1 MGARGLHNWFL
12 SLLAAV
18 ILFTG
23 WAALLLSSAA
33 ALADKRMALVVGSD
47 HYPNLGPDRQ
57 LLRAVNDAK
66 AVGDALAKIGFS
78 VIRGANLGRQ
88 GMIDQLDELTS
99 QLEPGDTVAFFYAG
113 HGVAIGGNNYLI
125 PSDVPSVTPDA
136 EARVRGASIAET
148 DVVAEL
154 QARGVRVALLVLDAC
169 RDNPFPRSATRA
181 IGNTRGLLDA
191 KPARGVFTIY
201 SAGIGQ
207 AALDRLEPNDPSRNS
222 VFTRVFIDELTK
234 PDLDLAGLAIEVRE
248 KVAALARQAKGESGQ
263 PEPHE
268 QTPAYYDQTIGGRI
282 FLAAP
287 KTAVAAAPV
296 SPAAPCGD
304 GAISVSLS
312 SRPACPLSAAEERA
326 LRPKDSF
333 KECAA
338 CAEMVVVPA
347 GSFAMGSRMS
357 EPGRSDD
364 EGPQRTVT
372 FKRQFAVGRF
382 AVTFDEWD
390 ACVADAG
397 CNGHRPFDE
406 GWGRG
411 RRPVIHVNWNDAQT
425 YLAWISL
432 KTGKGYRL
440 LSEAEREY
448 VTRAGTTTPFWLG
461 SSISLDQANISGPTH
476 TAVRREGFVA
486 RPFQWTVSSRTNGG
500 FIKYMEMCGSG
511 LRIVTTRPT
520 QEHRMMV
527 LHGRRAI
534 ATIGPFETGPGQ
546 TSRLYCVPHSGA
558 RLSIT
563 RSAATLSVS
572 GSPGR
577 FLALEQRLFLSR
589 KHAKD
594 DRSPL

>member
-33 ALADKRMALVVGSD
+33 AYAEKRVALVVGID
-47 HYPNLGPDRQ
+47 RYPNLGPDRQ

-66 AVGDALAKIGFS
+66 AVGDALAQIGFS

-88 GMIDQLDELTS
+88 GMIDKLDELTS
-99 QLEPGDTVAFFYAG
+99 QLEPGDTAAFFYAG

-125 PSDVPSVTPDA
+125 PSDVPSPTPDA

-207 AALDRLEPNDPSRNS
+207 TALDRLEPNDPSRNS
-222 VFTRVFIDELTK
+222 VFTRVFTVELTK

-282 FLAAP
+282 FLAGRSIS
-287 KTAVAAAPV
+287 VQ
-296 SPAAPCGD
+296 AAPCGD

-347 GSFAMGSRMS
+347 GSFAMGSPTS

-390 ACVADAG
+390 ACVADGG
-397 CNGHRPFDE
+397 CNGYRPFDE

-461 SSISLDQANISGPTH
+461 SSISLDQANYIGTDTYSSSTGGFRRQTVPVDSFQPNQWGLYQVH
-476 TAVRREGFVA
+476 GNVREWTEDCYNKTYTGAPNDGSAWTKGDCDRRALRNGSWTNKPALLRSAFRGTIANNSVRSDTIGFRVA
-486 RPFQWTVSSRTNGG
+486 R
-500 FIKYMEMCGSG
+500 
-511 LRIVTTRPT
+511 
-520 QEHRMMV
+520 
-527 LHGRRAI
+527 
-534 ATIGPFETGPGQ
+534 
-546 TSRLYCVPHSGA
+546 
-558 RLSIT
+558 
-563 RSAATLSVS
+563 TLLN
-572 GSPGR
+572 P
-577 FLALEQRLFLSR
+577 
-589 KHAKD
+589 
-594 DRSPL
+594 

>member
-1 MGARGLHNWFL
+1 
-12 SLLAAV
+12 
-18 ILFTG
+18 
-23 WAALLLSSAA
+23 
-33 ALADKRMALVVGSD
+33 
-47 HYPNLGPDRQ
+47 
-57 LLRAVNDAK
+57 
-66 AVGDALAKIGFS
+66 
-78 VIRGANLGRQ
+78 
-88 GMIDQLDELTS
+88 
-99 QLEPGDTVAFFYAG
+99 LEPGDTAAFFYAG

-125 PSDVPSVTPDA
+125 PSDVPSATPDA

-207 AALDRLEPNDPSRNS
+207 TALDRLEPNDPSRNS

-263 PEPHE
+263 AEPHE

-282 FLAAP
+282 FLAGRSVEAARSETQSKFAVGTPPGRPPPIDGAP
-287 KTAVAAAPV
+287 KPAVAAPPV

-304 GAISVSLS
+304 GAMVVSLS

-347 GSFAMGSRMS
+347 GSFAMGSPTS

-390 ACVADAG
+390 ACVADGG
-397 CNGHRPFDE
+397 CDGYRPFDE

-411 RRPVIHVNWNDAQT
+411 HRPVIHVNWNDAQT

-461 SSISLDQANISGPTH
+461 SSISLDQANYIGTDTYSSSTGGFRRQTVPVDSFQPNQWGLYQVH
-476 TAVRREGFVA
+476 GNVREWTEDCYNKTYTGAPNDGSAWTKGDCDHRTLRNGSWTNKPALLRSAFRGTIANNSVRSDTIGFRVA
-486 RPFQWTVSSRTNGG
+486 RT
-500 FIKYMEMCGSG
+500 
-511 LRIVTTRPT
+511 L
-520 QEHRMMV
+520 
-527 LHGRRAI
+527 
-534 ATIGPFETGPGQ
+534 
-546 TSRLYCVPHSGA
+546 
-558 RLSIT
+558 LS
-563 RSAATLSVS
+563 
-572 GSPGR
+572 P
-577 FLALEQRLFLSR
+577 
-589 KHAKD
+589 
-594 DRSPL
+594 

>member
-33 ALADKRMALVVGSD
+33 AYAEKRVALVVGID
-47 HYPNLGPDRQ
+47 RYPNLGPDRQ
-57 LLRAVNDAK
+57 LLKAVNDAK

-99 QLEPGDTVAFFYAG
+99 QLEPGDTAAFFYAG

-191 KPARGVFTIY
+191 KAARGVFTIY

-282 FLAAP
+282 FLAGRSIS
-287 KTAVAAAPV
+287 VEAAPV
-296 SPAAPCGD
+296 APPVPAAQP
-304 GAISVSLS
+304 AIAPAAQAWAVTKDTNSQAVLEDFIRQFGPTVYGSMARARLEELKKGQVAVVAPPVLPPVNAPMVAQRIVLYEEDPNDQQGRRYVGSAIWRTETVSPGPGLAPELAVRADVEIPERRMTVTWS
-312 SRPACPLSAAEERA
+312 LRRNTDKALPASHTIEIMFNLPADFPGGGIANVPGILMKQTEQARGTPLAGLAVKVTNGSFLIGLSAVDTDMQSN
-326 LRPKDSF
+326 L
-333 KECAA
+333 
-338 CAEMVVVPA
+338 
-347 GSFAMGSRMS
+347 
-357 EPGRSDD
+357 
-364 EGPQRTVT
+364 
-372 FKRQFAVGRF
+372 
-382 AVTFDEWD
+382 
-390 ACVADAG
+390 
-397 CNGHRPFDE
+397 
-406 GWGRG
+406 
-411 RRPVIHVNWNDAQT
+411 
-425 YLAWISL
+425 
-432 KTGKGYRL
+432 RL
-440 LSEAEREY
+440 LK
-448 VTRAGTTTPFWLG
+448 
-461 SSISLDQANISGPTH
+461 D
-476 TAVRREGFVA
+476 
-486 RPFQWTVSSRTNGG
+486 RPWFDIPIVYTNGG
-500 FIKYMEMCGSG
+500 
-511 LRIVTTRPT
+511 
-520 QEHRMMV
+520 
-527 LHGRRAI
+527 RAI
-534 ATIGPFETGPGQ
+534 LAMEKGPPGDRAFAEALAVWMPATKSELQ
-546 TSRLYCVPHSGA
+546 VRRL
-558 RLSIT
+558 
-563 RSAATLSVS
+563 
-572 GSPGR
+572 
-577 FLALEQRLFLSR
+577 Q
-589 KHAKD
+589 
-594 DRSPL
+594 